1 MFGTKTYIVI
11 VETEEEAYRLMKTA
25 IRHKLYAAYKIGVY
39 GSERQ
44 HELFVT
50 GKTLNYYKFM
60 RAHKKPITKNTGNQ
74 KK

>member
-11 VETEEEAYRLMKTA
+11 VENEAEAYRLMKTA
-25 IRHKLYAAYKIGVY
+25 ISHKLHATYKIGVY

-44 HELFVT
+44 HELFVIGT
-50 GKTLNYYKFM
+50 FLNYCKFM
-60 RAHKKPITKNTGNQ
+60 RAHKKPIVQSTGNH